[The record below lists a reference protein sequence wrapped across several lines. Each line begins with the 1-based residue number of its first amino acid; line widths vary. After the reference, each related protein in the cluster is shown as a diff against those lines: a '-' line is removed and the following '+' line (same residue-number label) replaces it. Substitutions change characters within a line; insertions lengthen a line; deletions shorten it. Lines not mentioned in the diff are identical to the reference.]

1 MGVRFQTKKPRP
13 KTSELILDAAIR
25 LLHAGGIRGVSV
37 DEIAAGA
44 CVTKMT
50 VYKHFASKDLL
61 LGAAVARDAERFR
74 HWLADAVDRLS
85 PALAPATRIPAVF
98 DALEELYCDPTHR
111 GLLATN
117 ASLEIPDR
125 NHPARLAAR
134 EHAALMRDY
143 LRSLAPTCVHIDAL
157 LALIDGAC
165 LAAATC
171 SDPAPITHAGQFVAQ
186 SIY

>member
-1 MGVRFQTKKPRP
+1 M
-13 KTSELILDAAIR
+13 
-25 LLHAGGIRGVSV
+25 

-44 CVTKMT
+44 GVTKMT

-74 HWLADAVDRLS
+74 QWLADAVDRLS
-85 PALAPATRIPAVF
+85 PAPAARIPAVF

-143 LRSLAPTCVHIDAL
+143 LRSLAPTCAHIDAL

-165 LAAATC
+165 LAAATW
-171 SDPAPITHAGQFVAQ
+171 SDPAPITHARQFIAHGV
-186 SIY
+186 Y